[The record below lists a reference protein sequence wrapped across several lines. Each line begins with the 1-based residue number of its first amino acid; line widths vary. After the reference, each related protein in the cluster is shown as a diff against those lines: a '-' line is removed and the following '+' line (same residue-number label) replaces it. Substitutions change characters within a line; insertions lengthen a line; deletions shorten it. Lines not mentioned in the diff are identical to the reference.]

1 MSDDEDESSEDYGI
15 PEHRF
20 FGAVNRQVRT
30 IPKTPPEGEAQ
41 GQRQQSFTR
50 NELHGDQNWASQFN
64 SVRVYIS
71 IVQRIHDTQ
80 LLPPHSRTLNFT
92 LIKEVLNATAM
103 LSNKSVKDLYRGF
116 NDSNVDATQKSTL
129 GSAEL
134 RQLKRDVQEYVDRC
148 ICLKDFF
155 EIEFQSSPFYG
166 AFQEVKNYVSI
177 KTGGKNTHVKEFDM
191 CPKHQ
196 MAWNPKEFADTIA
209 HFGDFRS
216 NINEHD
222 INKLLRRSNWYP
234 EDQCNPL
241 ETEKGGDPQ
250 VHTRNGEDPNSREL
264 KKRKEKVDFL
274 IQLGLLVNERDAAKG
289 TRDEFNKALLPSQE
303 ELDAQKIFQN
313 ASAVAVQTALNSAL
327 DAQEKT
333 KAAFDALQADQTSTF
348 AVQTSARSA
357 LEAALLASS
366 AAEKA
371 KDSLEADGADA
382 GQRIAEAAQ
391 AAETLQKSAASA
403 LAAVNAALKLKQTP
417 ELFEAVQSLAKLVA
431 TATGAANSVKNSLS
445 KSINASRPKLYES
458 IQAEKASEIK
468 VKNFILQNFL
478 LANEIQKDNP
488 PPDGTP
494 ADDENTFMKNNW
506 IRETIKKLQTLE
518 EPKDPSPSSA
528 ETSGLKNL
536 LKLEFRKHRPR
547 KHGHHCPL
555 PLTLFD
561 IALLGGLAPRTFAII
576 NGLETNPYAD
586 GFFEQCMELLDQ
598 KIMNSQLESVQGGFD
613 RDVDLGLLLFNLPIT
628 NFSKHTSYLPF
639 QVPQQKRT
647 GNPPLFGAP
656 HASTEEAVRDEY
668 KRERELYASTKYPGV
683 FNLERYCLQC
693 LERGTE
699 IYIRIV
705 HSMILDDLNNLRQ
718 TQKLD
723 SDFVRAFSKVV
734 ALTLQRSEVDNP
746 RIISNTATLKRRKVD
761 NSYALLEA
769 KHQLAGVCGFAS
781 DVEIDYS
788 LV

>member
-30 IPKTPPEGEAQ
+30 IPITPPEDEAQ

-103 LSNKSVKDLYRGF
+103 LSNKNVQDLYRGF

-166 AFQEVKNYVSI
+166 AFQEVKNYVI
-177 KTGGKNTHVKEFDM
+177 TKTGGKNTHVKEFDV
-191 CPKHQ
+191 CPKTQ
-196 MAWNPKEFADTIA
+196 MVWKPKEFSDTIA

-264 KKRKEKVDFL
+264 KKKKEKVDFL
-274 IQLGLLVNERDAAKG
+274 IQLGLLVNERDSTKSI
-289 TRDEFNKALLPSQE
+289 RDEFKNALQPSEE
-303 ELDAQKIFQN
+303 ELAEEKQIRSF
-313 ASAVAVQTALNSAL
+313 SAN
-327 DAQEKT
+327 
-333 KAAFDALQADQTSTF
+333 ALQE
-348 AVQTSARSA
+348 A
-357 LEAALLASS
+357 LG

-371 KDSLEADGADA
+371 IAAIDELQKYAKKSNSTVAAQAAARAAIEAALQTQAAFLRVESAGDADK
-382 GQRIAEAAQ
+382 GQRIAEANEAAEALKQ
-391 AAETLQKSAASA
+391 AAAGANSAQ
-403 LAAVNAALKLKQTP
+403 LAMSNLKGLSN
-417 ELFEAVQSLAKLVA
+417 FEIATRSLSDLVR
-431 TATGAANSVKNSLS
+431 TATNAANSVKTTLTKSL
-445 KSINASRPKLYES
+445 NASRPKLYES
-458 IQAEKASEIK
+458 IQADKASELK
-468 VKNFILQNFL
+468 VKNFILQNFM

-528 ETSGLKNL
+528 ETSGLKKL

-586 GFFEQCMELLDQ
+586 GFFEKCMELLDQ

-613 RDVDLGLLLFNLPIT
+613 RDVDLGLVLFNLPIT

-656 HASTEEAVRDEY
+656 HASTEDAVRDEY

>member
-1 MSDDEDESSEDYGI
+1 MSDDDDESSEDFGI

-30 IPKTPPEGEAQ
+30 IPITPPEDEAQ

-50 NELHGDQNWASQFN
+50 NELQGNQNWASQFN

-103 LSNKSVKDLYRGF
+103 LSNKNVKDLYRGF

-166 AFQEVKNYVSI
+166 AFQEVKNYVTMKS
-177 KTGGKNTHVKEFDM
+177 GGKNTQVKEFDM

-196 MAWNPKEFADTIA
+196 MAWKPKEFADTIA

-241 ETEKGGDPQ
+241 PVVPEDPK
-250 VHTRNGEDPNSREL
+250 VYTRQGEDPTSRDV
-264 KKRKEKVDFL
+264 KAIQQKVDFL
-274 IQLGLLVNERDAAKG
+274 TQLGLLVNERDA
-289 TRDEFNKALLPSQE
+289 TRSTRQDFNNALLPSEE
-303 ELDAQKIFQN
+303 ELDAQKQFQQ
-313 ASAVAVQTALNSAL
+313 ASANALSAALDSALSEQNKIAAAINALRLDPILEISTRNAL
-327 DAQEKT
+327 DAANDASLAASLAAQ
-333 KAAFDALQADQTSTF
+333 KANQ
-348 AVQTSARSA
+348 
-357 LEAALLASS
+357 ALLDDAPD
-366 AAEKA
+366 KNA
-371 KDSLEADGADA
+371 K
-382 GQRIAEAAQ
+382 IAEASQ
-391 AAETLQKSAASA
+391 AADALKAASDAA
-403 LAAVNAALKLKQTP
+403 LASAKTALSKATSNPKLNET
-417 ELFEAVQSLAKLVA
+417 VQSLTKLVA
-431 TATGAANSVKNSLS
+431 TATSAANSVKNSLS

-468 VKNFILQNFL
+468 VKNFILQNIL
-478 LANEIQKDNP
+478 LAQKIQNDNR
-488 PPDGTP
+488 P
-494 ADDENTFMKNNW
+494 ARGATDDNTYMDINW
-506 IRETIKKLQTLE
+506 IRETIRKLTNSSDVIHLTTSE
-518 EPKDPSPSSA
+518 SRPDSSA
-528 ETSGLKNL
+528 LKTL

-547 KHGHHCPL
+547 KHGYHCLL

-576 NGLETNPYAD
+576 NGLDTNPYAD
-586 GFFEQCMELLDQ
+586 LFFEKCMELLDQ

-656 HASTEEAVRDEY
+656 HASTEDAVRDEY